1 MSVREL
7 GSRRYRA
14 VETCEEGVYL
24 LRRAPAAVLAAYAIG
39 TLPFLLGFLFFWTDL
54 SQSAFAI
61 EHREVA
67 SLGVAL
73 LYLWMVSWQGV
84 FARGLRSELA
94 GEPAESWFSVA
105 SRRAARMQM
114 SLQPTKFVVLPVAA
128 LALLPFAWVYAFYQN
143 LAASPAEEGLTVAAR
158 KARRQATLWQVQNW
172 AVLGL
177 LAILALVVFLNIAI
191 AMAMVP
197 YLLKSLL
204 GTETTFTRS
213 GPVGILNTTF
223 LAVAASL
230 TYAMMGPLVK
240 AVYVLRCFRGESIET
255 GEDLRSELRRA
266 VAAALMVI
274 MLATLGAGLVRP
286 VWGQATQRA
295 ELNRAIDQ
303 VIHRPEF
310 TWRLPR
316 PEKPPPVNA
325 NWFVRTTDATLTAIG
340 NGARRVG
347 EWFND
352 LIHWLQ
358 EKLRRK
364 NSQGKDQ
371 PGIPVGTL
379 RILVVALLTVAAGI
393 LGWLAWSVL
402 ARRRQRVVEA
412 MEATV
417 TAVDLT
423 AEEVRADD
431 QPPDYWLDL
440 ARACMERNE
449 FRLAARALYL
459 AGLSALGARG
469 LISLDR
475 TKTNQDYSRELRRR
489 ARESAALL
497 SAFRGT
503 VLVFERSWYGDHA
516 VHRTELLE
524 LETNLERMRADA

>member
-1 MSVREL
+1 
-7 GSRRYRA
+7 
-14 VETCEEGVYL
+14 
-24 LRRAPAAVLAAYAIG
+24 VLAAYAIG

-54 SQSAFAI
+54 SQSAFAV

-73 LYLWMVSWQGV
+73 LYLWMVSWQAV

-94 GEPAESWFSVA
+94 GEPAASWFSAA

-114 SLQPTKFVVLPVAA
+114 SLQPTKFVILPVAA

-143 LAASPAEEGLTVAAR
+143 LAESSAEEGLLAAVR
-158 KARRQATLWQVQNW
+158 KARRQATLWQGQNW
-172 AVLGL
+172 ALLGL
-177 LAILALVVFLNIAI
+177 LGVLAVVVFLNIAI

-204 GTETTFTRS
+204 GIETTFTRS
-213 GPVGILNTTF
+213 GLVGILNTTF
-223 LAVAASL
+223 LAVAVSL
-230 TYAMMGPLVK
+230 TYAIVGPLVK

-266 VAAALMVI
+266 VAAALMLL

-286 VWGQATQRA
+286 VWGQTIKRA
-295 ELNRAIDQ
+295 ELDRAIDE

-316 PEKPPPVNA
+316 PEKPPPAQA
-325 NWFVRTTDATLTAIG
+325 NWFVRTTEAALTAIG
-340 NGARRVG
+340 NGVHRVG

-364 NSQGKDQ
+364 DLQGRDQ
-371 PGIPVGTL
+371 PGMPVGTL
-379 RILVVALLTVAAGI
+379 RILVVVLFTAAAGI
-393 LGWLAWSVL
+393 LGWLLWSVL
-402 ARRRQRVVEA
+402 ARRRRRVVEA
-412 MEATV
+412 AQATV
-417 TAVDLT
+417 IAVDLT

-449 FRLAARALYL
+449 LRLAARALYL

-475 TKTNQDYSRELRRR
+475 TKTNQDYARELRRR
-489 ARESAALL
+489 AREQAGLL
-497 SAFRGT
+497 AAFRGS
-503 VLVFERSWYGDHA
+503 VLVFERSWYGEHA
-516 VHRTELLE
+516 VHRDELVA